1 MRWVITRVLPRPGPA
16 TMSNGPSMVS
26 TASLWA
32 GFSSARTSISSSNY
46 FVPVS
51 CHLIS
56 TCSGF
61 TPVNI
66 GSMSIEGK
74 PLSGLPSQ
82 KVDVVL
88 NVNAN
93 RITIS
98 KTGEATTIK
107 LSPSNAIIVSTPNG
121 ITFTG
126 VKQEQV
132 EIKWQDTGTK

>member
-1 MRWVITRVLPRPGPA
+1 MKTNLVTVLTLAALVTLGLIA
-16 TMSNGPSMVS
+16 NLSCGS
-26 TASLWA
+26 TGCADVYLE
-32 GFSSARTSISSSNY
+32 G
-46 FVPVS
+46 
-51 CHLIS
+51 
-56 TCSGF
+56 
-61 TPVNI
+61 VNI

-98 KTGEATTIK
+98 KTGEDTTIK

-126 VKQEQV
+126 VKPEQV

>member
-1 MRWVITRVLPRPGPA
+1 MKTNLVKVLALAALVTLGLIA
-16 TMSNGPSMVS
+16 NLSCGS
-26 TASLWA
+26 A
-32 GFSSARTSISSSNY
+32 GCADVYLEGVT
-46 FVPVS
+46 
-51 CHLIS
+51 
-56 TCSGF
+56 
-61 TPVNI
+61 I

-98 KTGEATTIK
+98 TNGQDTTIK
-107 LSPSNAIIVSTPNG
+107 LSPSSAIIVSSPNG

-126 VKQEQV
+126 VKPEQID
-132 EIKWQDTGTK
+132 IKWQGAE

>member
-1 MRWVITRVLPRPGPA
+1 MNIHNRADPYRKLTTDGGGYKMKTNMVAMLALTVIVTLGLIANLGCGA
-16 TMSNGPSMVS
+16 TGCADVYLEGV
-26 TASLWA
+26 T
-32 GFSSARTSISSSNY
+32 
-46 FVPVS
+46 
-51 CHLIS
+51 
-56 TCSGF
+56 
-61 TPVNI
+61 I

-74 PLSGLPSQ
+74 PLGGLPSQ

-98 KTGEATTIK
+98 TNGEDTIIK
-107 LSPSNAIIVSTPNG
+107 LSPSDAVIVSSPSG

-126 VKQEQV
+126 VEPEQV